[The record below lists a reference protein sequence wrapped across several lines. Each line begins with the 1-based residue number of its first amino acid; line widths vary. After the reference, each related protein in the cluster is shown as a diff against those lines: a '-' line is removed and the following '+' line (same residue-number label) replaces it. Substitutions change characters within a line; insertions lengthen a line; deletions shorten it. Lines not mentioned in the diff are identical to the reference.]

1 MQLELCDLN
10 TDIELK
16 TKLIEQ
22 LELSQQRM
30 QVMRQH
36 YEEKLNVLNVRII
49 DTQKERDKVL
59 CNMGSSIGIG
69 GQSNDK
75 IKKVREE
82 YEKKLSEMTKS
93 LRKLQTAQKEHLRQ
107 QREIQSQ
114 DAQLKTLRSTLLELK
129 SNKIK
134 LVRKMNDESNR
145 HKEEDTKK
153 SREIAQ
159 LKKESRKQLNKIK
172 SLEAQGT
179 AKDQVLKRRTDQI
192 SALKK
197 VQKSSL
203 STKAAGRVT
212 PKVSLMYNPRQAR
225 QKWDTINRTI
235 GRAARSKQAVVQLER
250 ELERLL
256 EERESLSRDLVSVSI
271 FILPPIK
278 IQKNNFLLQIKKRQ
292 KLSSSPDLFSEE
304 DSIRANLNYIQE
316 NISQIQNSIMELE
329 EGKESADEI
338 AALNNILEQVRTVD
352 EAKYLIERLFG
363 TTISLT
369 CEEALS
375 STRLKERETLLQ
387 EVQQDSSMQQQL
399 LQHVL
404 AQTPTSAFTDILQTS
419 DMLRSNYSDISVRSN
434 ETVVLRRDIDELNSM
449 SPVTSRSPSPAHLE

>member
-82 YEKKLSEMTKS
+82 YEKKISEMTKS

-179 AKDQVLKRRTDQI
+179 AKDQVLKRRTEQI

-225 QKWDTINRTI
+225 QKWDTISRTI

-256 EERESLSRDLVSVSI
+256 EERESLSRDLVS
-271 FILPPIK
+271 
-278 IQKNNFLLQIKKRQ
+278 IKKRQ

-338 AALNNILEQVRTVD
+338 GALNNILEQVRTVD

-404 AQTPTSAFTDILQTS
+404 AQTPTSAFADLLQTS

>member
-1 MQLELCDLN
+1 MQLELSDLN

-59 CNMGSSIGIG
+59 CNMGSSVGIG

-153 SREIAQ
+153 NREIAQ
-159 LKKESRKQLNKIK
+159 LKKESRKQLHKIK
-172 SLEAQGT
+172 SLQAQGT
-179 AKDQVLKRRTDQI
+179 AKDQVLKRRTEQI

-197 VQKSSL
+197 VQKTSL
-203 STKAAGRVT
+203 SSKAAGRIT

-271 FILPPIK
+271 FFLEVNIK
-278 IQKNNFLLQIKKRQ
+278 ISNFFYHHRFGNVKN
-292 KLSSSPDLFSEE
+292 
-304 DSIRANLNYIQE
+304 
-316 NISQIQNSIMELE
+316 
-329 EGKESADEI
+329 
-338 AALNNILEQVRTVD
+338 
-352 EAKYLIERLFG
+352 
-363 TTISLT
+363 
-369 CEEALS
+369 
-375 STRLKERETLLQ
+375 
-387 EVQQDSSMQQQL
+387 
-399 LQHVL
+399 
-404 AQTPTSAFTDILQTS
+404 
-419 DMLRSNYSDISVRSN
+419 
-434 ETVVLRRDIDELNSM
+434 
-449 SPVTSRSPSPAHLE
+449 

>member
-59 CNMGSSIGIG
+59 CNMGSSVGIG

-159 LKKESRKQLNKIK
+159 LKKESRKQLHKIK
-172 SLEAQGT
+172 SLQAQGT
-179 AKDQVLKRRTDQI
+179 AKDQVLKRRTEQI

-203 STKAAGRVT
+203 STKAAGRIA

-256 EERESLSRDLVSVSI
+256 EERESLSRDLVGVSI
-271 FILPPIK
+271 F
-278 IQKNNFLLQIKKRQ
+278 
-292 KLSSSPDLFSEE
+292 
-304 DSIRANLNYIQE
+304 SIR
-316 NISQIQNSIMELE
+316 
-329 EGKESADEI
+329 
-338 AALNNILEQVRTVD
+338 
-352 EAKYLIERLFG
+352 
-363 TTISLT
+363 
-369 CEEALS
+369 
-375 STRLKERETLLQ
+375 
-387 EVQQDSSMQQQL
+387 
-399 LQHVL
+399 
-404 AQTPTSAFTDILQTS
+404 
-419 DMLRSNYSDISVRSN
+419 
-434 ETVVLRRDIDELNSM
+434 
-449 SPVTSRSPSPAHLE
+449 